1 MNLFLFLHVILLT
14 FYSNIKVGLALGE
27 LARALR
33 VDLLDLLGQGPAW
46 LGESS

>member
-1 MNLFLFLHVILLT
+1 MNLFLFLHVNLLS
-14 FYSNIKVGLALGE
+14 FYSNIQVSLTLGE

-33 VDLLDLLGQGPAW
+33 IDLLDLLGQGPAW